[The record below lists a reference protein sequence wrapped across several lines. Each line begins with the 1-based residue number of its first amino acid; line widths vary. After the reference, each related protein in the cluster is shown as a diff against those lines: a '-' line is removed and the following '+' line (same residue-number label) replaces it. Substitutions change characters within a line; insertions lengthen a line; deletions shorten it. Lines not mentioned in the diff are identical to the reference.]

1 MLMSGCLITGK
12 FCHPLSIYVLL
23 TFVYNIKLQEISL
36 ETYQLVMYV
45 WLTTLLVLCTAFIH
59 I

>member
-1 MLMSGCLITGK
+1 MGK

-23 TFVYNIKLQEISL
+23 TIVYNINKMEEINL
-36 ETYQLVMYV
+36 ETYQLMMYV
-45 WLTTLLVLCTAFIH
+45 WLTTLLVLCTAIIH